1 VSSEK
6 PLYSE
11 LETKMKEAEE
21 LIHALRTQQVDAIV
35 GERHVMLV
43 RLKQAEEN
51 LKSSRNQL
59 RALATYLLSVRESER
74 TVIAREL
81 HDEFGQALTSLQLG
95 LSWISRKLTPAQ
107 RPLREKVKLLS
118 ATTTSLIRSVKNI
131 ASELR
136 PGVLDELGLIKTLQ
150 SEAREF
156 QGHTGIRCMF
166 KTNSAKAKFD
176 RSAAVAIFRIVQA
189 TLTNVARH
197 ARASRAFIT
206 LMKEKN
212 EVILTVKDNGKGIT
226 RKLIDSHESLGITG
240 MRERTL
246 ALGGTFALGGSRSK
260 GTMLTVRIPLS
271 RVIVGTPSS
280 SRRTALRSPG
290 RDKNFGSR
298 GTKRQR

>member
-1 VSSEK
+1 MSNQK

-74 TVIAREL
+74 TMIAREL

-95 LSWISRKLTPAQ
+95 LSWISRKLTPEQ
-107 RPLREKVKLLS
+107 RPLQEKIRSLS

-136 PGVLDELGLIKTLQ
+136 PGVLDELGLVKALK

-156 QGHTGIRCMF
+156 QGHTGIQCRF
-166 KTNSAKAKFD
+166 RTNTAKAKFD

-189 TLTNVARH
+189 ALTNVARH
-197 ARASRAFIT
+197 ARASRALIT
-206 LMKEKN
+206 LMKQKN
-212 EVILTVKDNGKGIT
+212 GLTLTVMDNGKGIT
-226 RKLIDSHESLGITG
+226 RKPIYSHESLGITG
-240 MRERTL
+240 MRERVL
-246 ALGGTFALGGSRSK
+246 ALGGTFTLGASRRK

-271 RVIVGTPSS
+271 RVIAGTPFSS
-280 SRRTALRSPG
+280 PRAVLRSPG
-290 RDKNFGSR
+290 SR
-298 GTKRQR
+298 